1 MHLAANQSTAYAP
14 LSVPNA
20 SASRELV
27 ADAAE
32 AGAIRVNDVRRA
44 TSLVQQ
50 TVMYSWFGN
59 RLVADADLRVDAEDT
74 WEFCLRGLD
83 A

>member
-1 MHLAANQSTAYAP
+1 MHLAANQSDRVRAALGPQTR
-14 LSVPNA
+14 LL
-20 SASRELV
+20 RELV

-59 RLVADADLRVDAEDT
+59 RLVADPDRRVDAEHT
-74 WEFCLRGLD
+74 WQFCLRGLD